1 MLEKLDMGRYA
12 YYVWMSY
19 GVTFLVIALEIFLV
33 WRKGRTIRQQLARTL
48 RLNKLQEQSN
58 ENQT

>member
-1 MLEKLDMGRYA
+1 MLEKLDMGKHA

-19 GVTFLVIALEIFLV
+19 GVTFVVIAVEIFLV
-33 WRKGRTIRQQLARTL
+33 RRKQRTIRQQIARTQ

-58 ENQT
+58 ESTT